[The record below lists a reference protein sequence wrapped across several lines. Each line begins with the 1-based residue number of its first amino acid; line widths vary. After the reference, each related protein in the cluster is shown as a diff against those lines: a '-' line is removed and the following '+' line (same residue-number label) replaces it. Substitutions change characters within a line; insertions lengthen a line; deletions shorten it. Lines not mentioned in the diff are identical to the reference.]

1 MQVLSTVNS
10 SNLIL
15 HQIFTLYGTRIE
27 AYKRELVWAID
38 KWLPVISNYTT
49 KRLKNKAVL
58 NFKAILY
65 VLLCGT

>member
-15 HQIFTLYGTRIE
+15 HQIFTLYGTHIE

-38 KWLPVISNYTT
+38 KWLPVISNIY
-49 KRLKNKAVL
+49 
-58 NFKAILY
+58 AI
-65 VLLCGT
+65 